1 MENMTFFETKEQG
14 EWCFHPEKELISARV
29 LLLSVFAVRE
39 RRGFGLANVSTF
51 CFIPAF
57 PFGSE
62 WRAEFSE
69 KQRKSSLGGEKSP
82 EN

>member
-1 MENMTFFETKEQG
+1 MTLFETKEQG
-14 EWCFHPEKELISARV
+14 GFCFHPKKELISGWV

-62 WRAEFSE
+62 EREEFSG
-69 KQRKSSLGGEKSP
+69 KQRKSSLGGEKSL

>member
-1 MENMTFFETKEQG
+1 MTFFETKEQG
-14 EWCFHPEKELISARV
+14 GWCFHPKKELILAWV

-39 RRGFGLANVSTF
+39 RRGFGLTKVSTF

-62 WRAEFSE
+62 GRAGFSE
-69 KQRKSSLGGEKSP
+69 KRRKSSLGGEKSP